1 MSIDEITYIGIG
13 IYVLELSLLTFGFF
27 SLLLLCYMINKT
39 KSFHRNFR
47 DLYNI
52 IILAYVIVIIT
63 RYVIVPF
70 QILTE
75 FRTSS
80 FWEKYKP
87 FFSHLHDLALLIYTA
102 AFLFLAFERC
112 LATIFAKTY
121 ERRFQSIWTSMFIW
135 TSLNLVTA
143 GVYYFLT
150 TTGTNFYGITLL
162 TVENI
167 ISATLSFVLMHNN
180 RRIFKKTLTGTSRHG
195 LSERYQ
201 IAENIKITRLVY
213 PIIIFETVA
222 KVVLLFVLFYIFIYP
237 ANVKDTRMLS
247 HLFDVTLAFYIAC
260 MSWMFLLR
268 HKPYRTVIINYVR
281 RSHTS
286 SNEVADI
293 RILSTVNGER
303 IIMEPT
309 QKDYFDMLQ
318 KDWQQPRR
326 VRSP

>member
-1 MSIDEITYIGIG
+1 
-13 IYVLELSLLTFGFF
+13 
-27 SLLLLCYMINKT
+27 
-39 KSFHRNFR
+39 
-47 DLYNI
+47 
-52 IILAYVIVIIT
+52 LAYVIVIIT

-102 AFLFLAFERC
+102 AFLFLGYNFS
-112 LATIFAKTY
+112 FD
-121 ERRFQSIWTSMFIW
+121 RF
-135 TSLNLVTA
+135 NLVTA

-326 VRSP
+326 VRNASVLAALKSTTVVAVPGCRIPQFYSSLCLLGHDLSVAFQLIRAKVAAPTATDVDNWAPL